1 MATSTLPQPYRTG
14 SYLIY
19 DYGTDGKPNIRQGT
33 KLAYRGFR
41 ASGSHQL
48 DAPLLTSTLKSL
60 APSGGKLHLVDLRQ
74 ETHGFYNGEA
84 VSLYA
89 DKDWANVWRS
99 PAWIAE
105 DERRL
110 VDVGATANVRMFSYT
125 KDAEERIIPTGITE
139 LTVTDA
145 ATEETI
151 ARRMPFPVVYH
162 RLPTTDHCPP
172 FEMLEPFIA
181 FCNQIDLAKDW
192 VHFHC
197 HGGDGR
203 TTTFLAL
210 YDMAFWFRNWKTDR
224 FPTLEQFAHRQC
236 QLFNYSLNPDKD
248 CGRKPANQDWKYELA
263 RERWFVLAFMRWYIL
278 NGLLFSKK
286 RFVLPRDWKS
296 KALEAQT
303 RGERSIRAALPGNR
317 RVARA
322 DRKTGSRESGKG
334 KATARLR
341 SSSSRRHR

>member
-1 MATSTLPQPYRTG
+1 MSKRAQGSPQGETNCDTSLPQPYRTG

-19 DYGTDGKPNIRQGT
+19 DYAVGADPHIRKGT
-33 KLAYRGFR
+33 KLSDRGFR
-41 ASGSHQL
+41 ASGSCQL
-48 DAPLLTSTLKSL
+48 DEEPLTWTLQSVAPQ
-60 APSGGKLHLVDLRQ
+60 GGKLHLVDLRQ
-74 ETHGFYNGEA
+74 ETHAFYNKKA

-110 VDVGATANVRMFSYT
+110 IDVQATPKVRIFFLT
-125 KDAEERIIPTGITE
+125 KDAEDRVTPGSTAE

-145 ATEETI
+145 ATEEII
-151 ARRMPFPVVYH
+151 ASRMPFPVVYH

-181 FCNQIDLAKDW
+181 FCNQIDLVKDW

-210 YDMAFWFRNWKTDR
+210 YDMAFWFRHWKTDR
-224 FPTLEQFAHRQC
+224 FPTLEQFAQRQC
-236 QLFNYSLNPDKD
+236 QLFSYSLNPDKD
-248 CGRKPANQDWKYELA
+248 CGGHPAKQDWKYELA

-286 RFVLPRDWKS
+286 RFVLPGDWKS
-296 KALEAQT
+296 KAWEALT
-303 RGERSIRAALPGNR
+303 RDGSPIRAAVPGNR

-322 DRKTGSRESGKG
+322 GRRKESQE
-334 KATARLR
+334 
-341 SSSSRRHR
+341 